1 MAARSFSTIA
11 EREAE
16 ARVLA
21 LAFARVWP
29 TEVVREG
36 VALAEA
42 GRVEWSALAALFAR
56 SWAVASKQCGVAA

>member
-1 MAARSFSTIA
+1 MAARSFSTVA

-21 LAFARVWP
+21 LSFARVWD
-29 TEVVREG
+29 TSAVREG

-56 SWAVASKQCGVAA
+56 SYATAVREVAS